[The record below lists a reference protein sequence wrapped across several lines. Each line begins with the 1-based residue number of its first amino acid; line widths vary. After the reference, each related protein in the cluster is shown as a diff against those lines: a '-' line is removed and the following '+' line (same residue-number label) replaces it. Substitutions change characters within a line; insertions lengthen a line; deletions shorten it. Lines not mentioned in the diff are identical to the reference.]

1 MPFPP
6 LDLRHS
12 ALVPGAQD
20 YLRFSD
26 SAAFP
31 TFVQSSRGAHLVS
44 MESTLIT
51 DFYCGSGAV
60 ILGHGDER
68 QVDYLRRNLD
78 HGASVSLRHPI
89 ELSVALKLRSLIPAI
104 ERWMFFKTG
113 SECVHLALKVAR
125 EHTKRRVVVSF
136 GYHGWIA
143 PFGFPPQEMKCV
155 DIVEGAWDVDD
166 ARFQIRGASKS
177 LAAVIVSPSPY
188 ITDPSFYSMLR
199 EESEKC
205 GALFIMDE
213 IKSGF
218 RWMFPC
224 LSHRL
229 DLRPDLLLLSKAIAN
244 GFPIAALG
252 GRSHLL
258 DNKEKV
264 SVFSTFANEN
274 MSLFAAMHC
283 LERLERG
290 AFQEF
295 ATASTRFHSLLTEA
309 LRDHEIRLIGAPTF
323 FRLELPTCMDRAD
336 IAVAMWKEQIL
347 FHPKDEVLLTA
358 AHNDP
363 SLLAECA
370 DRFVGVLSGALS
382 PN

>member
-1 MPFPP
+1 MTPS
-6 LDLRHS
+6 LELRHS
-12 ALVPGAQD
+12 VLVPGAQD
-20 YLRFSD
+20 YLRFSE
-26 SAAFP
+26 SAEFPAF
-31 TFVQSSRGAHLVS
+31 VRSSKGAHLVS
-44 MESTLIT
+44 MEGTLIT
-51 DFYCGSGAV
+51 DLYCGSGAV
-60 ILGHGDER
+60 ILGHGDKQ

-89 ELSVALKLRSLIPAI
+89 ELSVALKLHSLIPGVD
-104 ERWMFFKTG
+104 RWMFFKTG
-113 SECVHLALKVAR
+113 SECVHLALRVAR
-125 EHTKRRVVVSF
+125 EHTGRKVIISF
-136 GYHGWIA
+136 GYHGWVA
-143 PFGFPPQEMKCV
+143 PFGFPRQEMKSV
-155 DIVEGAWDVDD
+155 DLVECGWNVEA
-166 ARFQIRGASKS
+166 ARLQIREVSGS

-199 EESEKC
+199 EESERC
-205 GALFIMDE
+205 GALLIMDE

-224 LSHRL
+224 LSHCF

-252 GRSHLL
+252 GRSDLL

-283 LERLERG
+283 LQRLESG
-290 AFQEF
+290 AYQEF
-295 ATASTRFHSLLTEA
+295 ATATTRFHGLLTEA
-309 LRDHEIRLIGAPTF
+309 LRTHEIQLIGTPTF
-323 FRLELPTCMDRAD
+323 FRLELPACMDRVD
-336 IAVAMWKEQIL
+336 VAVAMWKDCIL

-363 SLLAECA
+363 SLLSECA
-370 DRFVGVLSGALS
+370 EHFVSVLSAALS
-382 PN
+382 AS